1 MRLKDIEIVLFP
13 AKSGDCILI
22 RYLKEGF
29 NVLIDGGFG
38 CTYHQ
43 YLKPYLLKI
52 AKDGAHLNLII
63 VTHID
68 RDHINGIKQ
77 FLRDNGA
84 ANSPKIIHVDEIWF
98 NGFRNMPIKGKG
110 DYKEIPYSELGH
122 LQNMASANSESDGDI
137 TENISY
143 REGNCLA
150 EIIAK
155 NGYVWNNS
163 FSKAVAVD
171 DKSHVEFGN
180 IHIEILNPLM
190 EDLNNLAENW
200 IGELRRRCRR
210 VVIGNNHLFDRA
222 FEGCFLY
229 DNEYESHT
237 ETISYHNDSKVI
249 DWKKE
254 ADKKDDSRDESVQN
268 LSSIAVLFR
277 YGGITLLFPGDCPI
291 YKIKDKLPKKLT
303 VVKLPHHGSG
313 KSNEKDFIRNREVEY
328 YLISTDGS
336 YGHPSKMI
344 VANIAVYAVGP
355 PTLVMNYHIP
365 QLVGLRILRE
375 ELMSDE

>member
-1 MRLKDIEIVLFP
+1 MKFKEIEIIMFP

-29 NVLIDGGFG
+29 NVLIDGGFS
-38 CTYHQ
+38 CTYNQ
-43 YLKPYLLKI
+43 YLKPYLIKI
-52 AKDGAHLNLII
+52 AKNGARLNLII

-77 FLRDNGA
+77 FLMDNGS
-84 ANSPKIIHVDEIWF
+84 ANNPKVIRVDEIWF
-98 NGFRNMPIKGKG
+98 NGFRNMPIEGKT
-110 DYKEIPYSELGH
+110 DSTEIPFSELGH
-122 LQNMASANSESDGDI
+122 LQNMASANSENDDDT

-143 REGNCLA
+143 RDGNCLA
-150 EIIAK
+150 DILVE
-155 NGYVWNNS
+155 NGYAWNSS

-171 DKSHVEFGN
+171 DKAHVEYEN

-200 IGELRRRCRR
+200 IGELKRKCRSI
-210 VVIGNNHLFDRA
+210 VIGNNHLFDRA

-229 DNEYESHT
+229 DNEYESCT
-237 ETISYHNDSKVI
+237 ETISYHRNGKII

-254 ADKKDDSRDESVQN
+254 ADKEDDPRDKSIQN
-268 LSSIAVLFR
+268 LSSIAVLFK
-277 YGGITLLFPGDCPI
+277 YKGMTLLFPGDCPI

-313 KSNEKDFIRNREVEY
+313 KSNEKDFIRGHEVEY

-336 YGHPSKMI
+336 YGHPSKKVVGNI
-344 VANIAVYAVGP
+344 VVYADGSP
-355 PTLVMNYHIP
+355 KMIMNYHIP
-365 QLVGLRILRE
+365 LLDGISIMRE
-375 ELMSDE
+375 ELLSNE

>member
-1 MRLKDIEIVLFP
+1 MRLKDIEIVMFP

-22 RYLKEGF
+22 RYLKEKF

-38 CTYHQ
+38 CTYSQ
-43 YLKPYLLKI
+43 YLKPFLLRI
-52 AKDGAHLNLII
+52 AKNGAHLNLII

-77 FLRDNGA
+77 FLMDNGA
-84 ANSPKIIHVDEIWF
+84 ADNPNIIHVDEIWF
-98 NGFRNMPIKGKG
+98 NGFRNMPIKGKS
-110 DYKEIPYSELGH
+110 DCTEIPNSELAH
-122 LQNMASANSESDGDI
+122 LQNMASANSENDDDI

-150 EIIAK
+150 EIIAE
-155 NGYVWNNS
+155 NGYVWNAS

-171 DKSHVEFGN
+171 DKAHVEFGN
-180 IHIEILNPLM
+180 ICIEILSPLM

-200 IGELRRRCRR
+200 IGELKKRCRR

-237 ETISYHNDSKVI
+237 ETISYHGNSKII

-254 ADKKDDSRDESVQN
+254 ADKNDDPPDKSVQN
-268 LSSIAVLFR
+268 LSSIAVLFK

-291 YKIKDKLPKKLT
+291 YKIKNKLPKKLT

-313 KSNEKDFIRNREVEY
+313 KSNEKDFIRDREVEY
-328 YLISTDGS
+328 YLISTDGR
-336 YGHPSKMI
+336 YGHPSEKI
-344 VANIAVYAVGP
+344 VGNIVVYAEGP
-355 PTLVMNYHIP
+355 PTMIMNYHIP
-365 QLVGLRILRE
+365 QLDGIRIMRE

>member
-1 MRLKDIEIVLFP
+1 MKFKEIEIIMFP

-29 NVLIDGGFG
+29 NVLIDGGFS
-38 CTYHQ
+38 CTYNQ

-52 AKDGAHLNLII
+52 AKNGARLNLII

-77 FLRDNGA
+77 FLMDNGA
-84 ANSPKIIHVDEIWF
+84 ANNPKIIRVDEIWF
-98 NGFRNMPIKGKG
+98 NGFRNMPIEGKT
-110 DYKEIPYSELGH
+110 DNTEIPFSELGH
-122 LQNMASANSESDGDI
+122 LHNMASANSESDDDT
-137 TENISY
+137 TENISH
-143 REGNCLA
+143 RDGNCLA
-150 EIIAK
+150 DILVE
-155 NGYVWNNS
+155 NGYAWNSS

-171 DKSHVEFGN
+171 DKAHVEYEN

-200 IGELRRRCRR
+200 IGELKRKCRSI
-210 VVIGNNHLFDRA
+210 VIGSNHLFDRA

-229 DNEYESHT
+229 DNEYESYT
-237 ETISYHNDSKVI
+237 ETISYHRNGKII

-254 ADKKDDSRDESVQN
+254 ADKEDDPRDKSIQN
-268 LSSIAVLFR
+268 LSSIAVLFK
-277 YGGITLLFPGDCPI
+277 YKEMTLLFPGDCPI

-313 KSNEKDFIRNREVEY
+313 KSNEKDFIRGHEVEY

-336 YGHPSKMI
+336 YGHPSKKVVGNI
-344 VANIAVYAVGP
+344 VVYADGSP
-355 PTLVMNYHIP
+355 KMIMNYHIP
-365 QLVGLRILRE
+365 LLDGISIMRE
-375 ELMSDE
+375 ELLSNE